1 MFSLPLSIDLSPML
15 SIPPQ
20 LQFLLMV
27 NLIVPSQTN
36 VTSIMKCLKLFST
49 QMISIEEVIEWIG
62 HFDATLKSFSGP
74 WFLTA
79 SPRRFHRQSSR
90 APRVSRSNRRVS
102 NSGH

>member
-20 LQFLLMV
+20 LQFLSMV

-36 VTSIMKCLKLFST
+36 VTSIMKCLKLFSS
-49 QMISIEEVIEWIG
+49 QMISIEEAIEWIA
-62 HFDATLKSFSGP
+62 HFDATLKSFFRAT
-74 WFLTA
+74 FLTA

-90 APRVSRSNRRVS
+90 APRISRSSRRVS
-102 NSGH
+102 NSAH